1 MDDYDEPQLARD
13 GFNDDMNF
21 DPLNLPP
28 KVELKKDND
37 SDIVKTQRE
46 SKSTYHSSFNPN
58 L

>member
-1 MDDYDEPQLARD
+1 
-13 GFNDDMNF
+13 MNF